1 MIEKI
6 NLNCIATYTEP
17 VELDDLR
24 EINFFY
30 GGNGSGKTAISNLI
44 ANPEDYPSCHLTWQ
58 GSRKLKTVVYNED
71 FVTTHLW
78 KGKFTWYIYARGR
91 SKDIEEEILKRQ
103 KELADLH
110 VNVQQLENTISI
122 KKKKKESW
130 NSLRIFVGMIFY
142 KISE

>member
-71 FVTTHLW
+71 FVTTTFYEKENLP
-78 KGKFTWYIYARGR
+78 GIFTLGEGA
-91 SKDIEEEILKRQ
+91 KDIEEEISKKT
-103 KELADLH
+103 KELA
-110 VNVQQLENTISI
+110 I
-122 KKKKKESW
+122 
-130 NSLRIFVGMIFY
+130 
-142 KISE
+142 